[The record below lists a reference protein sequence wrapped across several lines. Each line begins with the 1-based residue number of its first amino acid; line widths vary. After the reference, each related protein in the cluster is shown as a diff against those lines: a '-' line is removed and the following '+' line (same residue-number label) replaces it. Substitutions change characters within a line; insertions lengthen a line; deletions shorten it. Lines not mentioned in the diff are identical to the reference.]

1 MNLIA
6 SFPTKKSAKKSSAS
20 ELQSSDG
27 SQKAARGIA
36 KKAAV
41 LVAAGMA
48 AVVRP
53 EARRRALLGSL
64 YREFQPV
71 PLPSKKPVVSVR
83 SAYSENRKVV

>member
-53 EARRRALLGSL
+53 
-64 YREFQPV
+64 REFQPV